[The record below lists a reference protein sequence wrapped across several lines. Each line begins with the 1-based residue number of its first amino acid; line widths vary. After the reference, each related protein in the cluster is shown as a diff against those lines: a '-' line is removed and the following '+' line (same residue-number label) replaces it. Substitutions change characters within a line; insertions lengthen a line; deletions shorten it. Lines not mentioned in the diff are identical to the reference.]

1 MPWEG
6 TRAVSSEPPRV
17 GPRVA
22 RARAGRSTVA
32 GPQVI
37 QVGLLALGLLL
48 LCCLALTMRV
58 AAKPSPAAPRAKRP
72 PTPAPAAI
80 PAQAAPIAPPR
91 PEPVDAPPEED
102 IERRS
107 DSRVVLAYEDEAE
120 EEETTSPLA
129 RILVSAK
136 GDSDRGRTRP
146 ANDDSLLIMPECSL
160 FAVADG
166 MGGYAGGQVA
176 SSLAVETLRQA
187 FERKSFVGELRAD
200 KPLPRRGQE
209 LASAILQSNRAV
221 CNARQTT
228 PALSKMGTTLVAARF
243 SPNKQRVYI
252 GHVGDSRCYRF
263 RAGALRQLTTDQT
276 MGLIGLQGPRA
287 NDLLQAIGVTT
298 DLAIDLIV
306 DKPLPDDVY
315 LLCSDGLPKMATD
328 QEIQAIL
335 LGERDLEAAV
345 YGLIELANDRGGK
358 DNVTVVLIKVI
369 ERAVKAA
376 SPISAQ
382 EMKAKGWSKLP
393 NIAVLNNVDPE
404 EVTVVGSLPFDEPT
418 TIGAVPVKG
427 RQGTGRAS

>member
-1 MPWEG
+1 
-6 TRAVSSEPPRV
+6 
-17 GPRVA
+17 
-22 RARAGRSTVA
+22 
-32 GPQVI
+32 VI
-37 QVGLLALGLLL
+37 QIGLLALGFLL

-58 AAKPSPAAPRAKRP
+58 AAKPACAAPRPLRPAKPEPLASVAPAAPSAG
-72 PTPAPAAI
+72 
-80 PAQAAPIAPPR
+80 PIR
-91 PEPVDAPPEED
+91 PEPVDAPIADDESAQRSESRVIVAYEEAAEED
-102 IERRS
+102 
-107 DSRVVLAYEDEAE
+107 
-120 EEETTSPLA
+120 ETTSPLA

-146 ANDDSLLIMPECSL
+146 VNDDSLLIMPECSL

-187 FERKSFVGELRAD
+187 FERQSFVGELRSD
-200 KPLPRRGQE
+200 KPIPRRGQE
-209 LASAILQSNRAV
+209 LASSILQSNWAV
-221 CNARQTT
+221 CNARQAT

-252 GHVGDSRCYRF
+252 GHVGDSRCYRL
-263 RAGALRQLTTDQT
+263 RAGTLRQLTTDQT
-276 MGLIGLQGPRA
+276 LAQIGLQGPRA
-287 NDLLQAIGVTT
+287 HDLLQAIGVTT

-306 DKPLPDDVY
+306 DKPLPNDVY
-315 LLCSDGLPKMATD
+315 LLCSDGLPKMAID

-335 LGERDLEAAV
+335 LAERDLEAAV

-369 ERAVKAA
+369 ERAVRAL

-382 EMKAKGWSKLP
+382 EMRAKGWSKLP
-393 NIAVLNNVDPE
+393 NVAVLDSVDAE
-404 EVTVVGSLPFDEPT
+404 DVTVVGSLPFDEPT
-418 TIGAVPVKG
+418 TIGAVPAKD

>member
-1 MPWEG
+1 
-6 TRAVSSEPPRV
+6 
-17 GPRVA
+17 
-22 RARAGRSTVA
+22 
-32 GPQVI
+32 VI

-48 LCCLALTMRV
+48 LCCLALTLRV
-58 AAKPSPAAPRAKRP
+58 AAKPSPAAHRAKRP
-72 PTPAPAAI
+72 ATPAPAAI
-80 PAQAAPIAPPR
+80 TAQAAPIAPPR

-102 IERRS
+102 IERHS

-187 FERKSFVGELRAD
+187 FERNSFVGELRAD

-209 LASAILQSNRAV
+209 LASSILQSNWAV

-263 RAGALRQLTTDQT
+263 RAGTLRQLTTDQT
-276 MGLIGLQGPRA
+276 MGTIGLQGPRA

-369 ERAVKAA
+369 ERVVKAA

-382 EMKAKGWSKLP
+382 QMKAKGWSKLP

-418 TIGAVPVKG
+418 TIGAVPMKG